1 MKALLQC
8 WQERDAR
15 GDWGAVAMTG
25 MMLATLLVSGCVTG
39 SPRPEYMLAA
49 NPGLGK
55 QIPGMLSGRTV
66 LVSEVTGEQSQPQ
79 QPLRNSFWYAI
90 VKSVEQSEIFKSV
103 VTTGSS
109 DYRLDAEIISH
120 QEMEAS
126 SMYTSILHVNYRLTE
141 VASNRIVWTDS
152 VVSHR
157 ESEIDLSSANEAAV
171 RTNLTRM
178 LKEVVEFSK
187 SQAEARH

>member
-1 MKALLQC
+1 
-8 WQERDAR
+8 
-15 GDWGAVAMTG
+15 
-25 MMLATLLVSGCVTG
+25 
-39 SPRPEYMLAA
+39 MLAA